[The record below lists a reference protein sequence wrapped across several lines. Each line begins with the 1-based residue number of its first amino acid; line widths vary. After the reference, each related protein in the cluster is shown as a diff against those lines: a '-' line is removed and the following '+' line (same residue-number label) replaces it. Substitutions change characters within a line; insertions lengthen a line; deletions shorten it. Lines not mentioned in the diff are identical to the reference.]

1 MVSYCESFCY
11 LFATL
16 GVCQSLDMSHLNGD
30 GMPTV
35 LPKFISRGNLYK
47 VTTGDTVTLP
57 CRVQN
62 LGTFVLLW
70 RRGSSVLTAGPL
82 MITRDNRFKLVD
94 TYDLQI
100 TGVRTQDAGDYI
112 CQIGDQ
118 ETRDQVHTLEILV
131 PPTVRAVPQNG
142 LVTARKGST
151 VTLECKASGNPV
163 PSIYWYKRDPL
174 AGSTHLSDSSTL
186 VLDRVERQ
194 HAGVYQCAA
203 DNGVREPVSADVQLT
218 VLCKYHATYLSYF
231 VTSSPVHSMPTR
243 AT

>member
-1 MVSYCESFCY
+1 MSLSFRHN
-11 LFATL
+11 LFA
-16 GVCQSLDMSHLNGD
+16 
-30 GMPTV
+30 
-35 LPKFISRGNLYK
+35 FW
-47 VTTGDTVTLP
+47 
-57 CRVQN
+57 
-62 LGTFVLLW
+62 F
-70 RRGSSVLTAGPL
+70 
-82 MITRDNRFKLVD
+82 
-94 TYDLQI
+94 
-100 TGVRTQDAGDYI
+100 
-112 CQIGDQ
+112 
-118 ETRDQVHTLEILV
+118 LV

-218 VLCKYHATYLSYF
+218 VLCKYHATYLSCF

-243 AT
+243 ATWATIVKQVHKKVSLNKLHYKLLRIYKWFLTLIVLNSQNRSIPNVFCLFNTISFSAGKNG